1 MSFTWSFKGKR
12 SQFYQFGFIINAIS
26 KPLEEFLSSCQAFF
40 FLGGGGRG
48 VGRREGPQKLL
59 RHQPYTFTCRT
70 YVMWVCNNHTVLIPM
85 EVKFISRFHSR
96 RCRILFWATCCAH
109 TFSVQ
114 SFVRRPSPTKYPTTW
129 INSDTVTSGKGSKL
143 VHL

>member
-40 FLGGGGRG
+40 FGGGGRG

-59 RHQPYTFTCRT
+59 RHQPYTFTWRT
-70 YVMWVCNNHTVLIPM
+70 YVVWVCNNHTVPIPM

-114 SFVRRPSPTKYPTTW
+114 SFVGRPSPIKYPTTW
-129 INSDTVTSGKGSKL
+129 INSDHVTSGKGSKL